1 MKIFIDNR
9 EKKSGIGFDL
19 NKLKIDYEFCKLDIG
34 DYLLSEKCI
43 VERKTISDFLA
54 SLIDGRLFNQ
64 AKNLKD
70 NFDKVLI
77 IVEGDSS
84 ELYWS
89 RDISENAI
97 ISALL
102 SLKLD
107 YGISVIYSED
117 IEFTSIILK
126 NLLRREYREKN
137 DVLSFRIGKRF
148 WTLEEEQKYLIEGL
162 PGVGPKLASA
172 LLDEF
177 KTPEKIFNA
186 SEKDLQNVEKI
197 GKKKAEKIKSVL
209 EQESENQ

>member
-1 MKIFIDNR
+1 MKILIDNR
-9 EKKSGIGFDL
+9 EKKSGIDFDFKKL
-19 NKLKIDYEFCKLDIG
+19 NLNYEFCKLDIG
-34 DYLLSEKCI
+34 DYMLSENCI
-43 VERKTISDFLA
+43 VERKTIADFLS
-54 SLIDGRLFNQ
+54 SLTDGRLFNQ

-107 YGISVIYSED
+107 YGISVMYSED

-126 NLLRREYREKN
+126 NLLRREHREKN
-137 DVLSFRIGKRF
+137 DILSFRVGKRF
-148 WTLEEEQKYLIEGL
+148 WTIEEEQKYLVEGL
-162 PGVGPKLASA
+162 PGVGPKLANA

-177 KTPEKIFNA
+177 KSPKNIFNA
-186 SEKDLQNVEKI
+186 SDKDLQKVQKI
-197 GKKKAEKIKSVL
+197 GKKKAEKIKAIL
-209 EQESENQ
+209 EKEFQN

>member
-1 MKIFIDNR
+1 MKILIDNR
-9 EKKSGIGFDL
+9 EKKSGIDFDFKKL
-19 NKLKIDYEFCKLDIG
+19 NLDYEFCKLDIG
-34 DYLLSEKCI
+34 DYMLSENCI
-43 VERKTISDFLA
+43 VERKTIADFLS
-54 SLIDGRLFNQ
+54 SLMDGRLFNQ

-107 YGISVIYSED
+107 YGISVMYSED

-126 NLLRREYREKN
+126 NLLRREHREKN
-137 DVLSFRIGKRF
+137 DILSFRVGKRF
-148 WTLEEEQKYLIEGL
+148 WTIEEEQKYLVEGL
-162 PGVGPKLASA
+162 PGVGPKLANA

-177 KTPEKIFNA
+177 KSPKNIFNA
-186 SEKDLQNVEKI
+186 SDKDLQKVQKI
-197 GKKKAEKIKSVL
+197 GKKKAEKIRAILAK
-209 EQESENQ
+209 EFQN